1 MRLHFGKDRCD
12 SMNHTEKTWESS
24 EANLTFVC
32 RKLYWHQFEPEHI
45 AKDVMDNLYNKFN
58 MPTHYEFIGEIV
70 DVIDK
75 R

>member
-1 MRLHFGKDRCD
+1 MLFNKFWQSKEENGMSH
-12 SMNHTEKTWESS
+12 
-24 EANLTFVC
+24 
-32 RKLYWHQFEPEHI
+32 
-45 AKDVMDNLYNKFN
+45 KFN